1 MSYWLISLP
10 FLESADRTWTL
21 LQNKVLY
28 ENNLA
33 SNYRFKLPNL
43 KVGTLDSLL
52 VLSDDLVKVNGAV
65 EGVVNKI
72 RRQLFDMQTAGTS
85 SDREDV
91 LVEGMPP
98 DEFLERFSWDDAKYP
113 PRRPL
118 QETVKTI
125 TETVSKL
132 EDDLK
137 VSGIVLSLPGVGK
150 KRFCRLPSVES
161 LSMLHCLPAALGNV
175 QHFLSL
181 ISDTGTIYRS
191 A

>member
-1 MSYWLISLP
+1 MSYWLVSLP
-10 FLESADRTWTL
+10 YLDSEDRTWTL

-28 ENNLA
+28 ETQLA

-72 RRQLFDMQTAGTS
+72 RRQLFDMQTSGTS

-91 LVEGMPP
+91 TVEGVPP
-98 DEFLERFSWDDAKYP
+98 DDFLEGFTWNAAKYP

-118 QETVKTI
+118 QETVNNI

-137 VSGIVLSLPGVGK
+137 VS
-150 KRFCRLPSVES
+150 
-161 LSMLHCLPAALGNV
+161 A
-175 QHFLSL
+175 
-181 ISDTGTIYRS
+181 
-191 A
+191 